1 MAQTTVPRI
10 IDVQA
15 LIDGHPLSAV
25 QRRLLLMCFLV
36 VAIDGFDTALI
47 GFIAPSI
54 RAEWGLAVSHLGPLF
69 AADRKSVV

>member
-25 QRRLLLMCFLV
+25 QRRLLLICFLV
-36 VAIDGFDTALI
+36 VAIDGFDTALSDSSRRRS
-47 GFIAPSI
+47 GPSGASPCRI
-54 RAEWGLAVSHLGPLF
+54 WARCLPRVSW
-69 AADRKSVV
+69 D